1 MQIRHCATAA
11 VLALALTSAQADT
24 VTHTSNALPLTDTDW
39 SSFLDLQQ
47 FDLALGNL
55 QSVSIT
61 LSSSLVGSLAAENRN
76 PSPTTITVG
85 LASTVRLLFP
95 DAGSGSSLQVAH
107 AASRSFNAA
116 AWDGTKDYAGTSGFR
131 DGEILGDA
139 SISSTYDSSAMLQ
152 LFTGTGV
159 VTTRVDAVG
168 ESQRL
173 GTGAFFTSFG
183 NRTSAQASVTY
194 TYIHTNT
201 AAPVP
206 EPTTLALMLAGL
218 ATVCVLGSRRQNR

>member
-1 MQIRHCATAA
+1 MQIHHCATAA
-11 VLALALTSAQADT
+11 ALALALASAQADT
-24 VTHTSNALPLTDTDW
+24 ITHTSSALPLTDTDW

-47 FDLALGNL
+47 FDPALGIL
-55 QSVSIT
+55 QSVHIA

-76 PSPTTITVG
+76 TSPTTITVG
-85 LASTVRLLFP
+85 LTSTVRLLIP
-95 DAGSGSSLQVAH
+95 DAGSSLQVAH
-107 AASRSFNAA
+107 AASRIFNAG
-116 AWDGTKDYAGTSGFR
+116 AWDGTKDYAGSSGFR
-131 DGEILGDA
+131 DGEILGEA
-139 SISSTYDSSAMLQ
+139 SISSTYDSGAMLQ

-159 VTTRVDAVG
+159 VTTQVDAIG

-194 TYIHTNT
+194 TYA

-218 ATVCVLGSRRQNR
+218 ATVCMLAGRRQNS